1 MICHLTIYSFL
12 QSQKEVAMIAEM
24 IHIASLIH
32 DDVIDQAE
40 LRRGKPSANVLW
52 NQKKV
57 SPNLYFIGYSQLC
70 TIYHNFLLSKV

>member
-1 MICHLTIYSFL
+1 MICHLIIYSFL

-57 SPNLYFIGYSQLC
+57 SQL
-70 TIYHNFLLSKV
+70 IFSGSLQGLDSWGLN